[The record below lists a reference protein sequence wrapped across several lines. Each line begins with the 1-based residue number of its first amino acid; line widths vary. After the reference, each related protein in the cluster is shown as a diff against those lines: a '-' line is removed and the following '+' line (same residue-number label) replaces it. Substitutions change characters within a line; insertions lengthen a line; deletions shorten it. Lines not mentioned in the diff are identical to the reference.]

1 MKPRLWPTSRLFC
14 LDFDVKKGEG
24 ESYKSW
30 LPLNLS
36 CRKFLRGLLSIVRV
50 EIHDNRHF
58 WRVHTHSRTN
68 THTHTP
74 CNACIHLWTNKI
86 VAFLWSHMRFSC
98 VSKCYATPLSHIS
111 LHFQFHPLFTQL
123 LCVKMRTTQLKSF
136 ATMWLLRREKKQR
149 EKKAKRFSIKGKRSL
164 NMRFFRHGTNPAC
177 SSFSQIN
184 GLSEPLVKWVHYSSS
199 LLMTILAFEHAS
211 SRYQQR
217 EYDPYCSGMTPINT
231 EMAKVKTGG

>member
-1 MKPRLWPTSRLFC
+1 MAVYHFDFFFSTWSEATPLANIKTFLFRFWC
-14 LDFDVKKGEG
+14 EKGRRRIIQE
-24 ESYKSW
+24 
-30 LPLNLS
+30 LIAP
-36 CRKFLRGLLSIVRV
+36 KFVLQEVLRGLLSIVRV

-58 WRVHTHSRTN
+58 WRVHAHARTN

-136 ATMWLLRREKKQR
+136 ATMWLLRKKKKSVGEKSKALQHKREK
-149 EKKAKRFSIKGKRSL
+149 
-164 NMRFFRHGTNPAC
+164 
-177 SSFSQIN
+177 
-184 GLSEPLVKWVHYSSS
+184 EPQHA
-199 LLMTILAFEHAS
+199 IL
-211 SRYQQR
+211 
-217 EYDPYCSGMTPINT
+217 
-231 EMAKVKTGG
+231 